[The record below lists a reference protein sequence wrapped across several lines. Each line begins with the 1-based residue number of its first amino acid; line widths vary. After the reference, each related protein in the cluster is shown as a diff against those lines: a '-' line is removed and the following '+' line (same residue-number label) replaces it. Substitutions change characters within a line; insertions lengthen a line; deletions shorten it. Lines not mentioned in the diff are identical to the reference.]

1 MIHQAS
7 DVVEDV
13 VDEANTSSILS
24 ASKLCRSSSFL
35 AMPPPQ
41 GMTMR
46 ASGASSASP
55 APGANLPSGIK
66 RRSESFLMLPN
77 DGNDGD
83 SEDDD
88 TGAASAAQARR
99 RPPEDCS
106 GSGNSKSNRN
116 SNESAQR
123 PTVIVSPDTNAVAA
137 NGESGAIPDLNLNE
151 QTTAESQGGDVDDD
165 DDEDEDEYFL
175 QDLSPEAC
183 ESIVDGI
190 FGGGGSLNVVG
201 GGGGD
206 AGTHSRKTTIG
217 DDEDG
222 DEFASL
228 SMMMLPPLKKMRTD
242 HRTGPAG
249 SSIRA
254 TVPARDEPLAV

>member
-46 ASGASSASP
+46 ASGASP

-88 TGAASAAQARR
+88 SGAASAAQARR
-99 RPPEDCS
+99 LPPEDCS
-106 GSGNSKSNRN
+106 GSGNSNSN

-151 QTTAESQGGDVDDD
+151 QATAESQGGDVDDD
-165 DDEDEDEYFL
+165 DDEDEYFL

-190 FGGGGSLNVVG
+190 FGGGGSLNVVV
-201 GGGGD
+201 GGGD
-206 AGTHSRKTTIG
+206 AGTHSSKTSIG

-228 SMMMLPPLKKMRTD
+228 SMMMLPPLKKMRTE

-254 TVPARDEPLAV
+254 TVPAHDEPLAV